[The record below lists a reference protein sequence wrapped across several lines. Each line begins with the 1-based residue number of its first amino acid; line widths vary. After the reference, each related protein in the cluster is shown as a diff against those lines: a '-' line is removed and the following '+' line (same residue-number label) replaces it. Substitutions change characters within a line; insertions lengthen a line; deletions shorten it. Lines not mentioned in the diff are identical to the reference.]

1 MLHLCCYGEGLIDF
15 TQQGDAFTPHP
26 GGSPY
31 NIAIALGRLG
41 SSVEFCSQLSQDMFG
56 KRLYHY
62 LQNNQVGVENVVFS
76 NAPTTLAFVSTP
88 DNAEPEY
95 AFYSQGAADVE
106 LDDSV
111 NIPVTQASIHHFGS
125 ISLMQEPC
133 GSYWEKYL
141 SSINGF
147 ISFDPNIRPSLI
159 PHRESYLQRFY
170 RILSHSDLLRLSV
183 VDLEWLAPELTIQE
197 FMTKILASGVK
208 VIALTSG
215 GEGAWIYTKDYS
227 LHEPALDINVVD
239 TIGAGD
245 TFMAGFLSV
254 IADNDHDLNNINH
267 NQPLLKQA
275 LKVGCLAAALNCQ
288 KKGANP
294 PYKEDIKTLMQ

>member
-1 MLHLCCYGEGLIDF
+1 MLHISCYGEGLIDF
-15 TQQGDAFTPHP
+15 TQQGEAFTPHP

-41 SSVEFCSQLSQDMFG
+41 SSVEFCSQLSRDMFG

-62 LQNNQVGVENVVFS
+62 LQSNHVGVQNVVFS
-76 NAPTTLAFVSTP
+76 DAPTTLAFVSTP

-95 AFYSQGAADVE
+95 AFYSRGAADVE
-106 LDDSV
+106 LADPV
-111 NIPVTQASIHHFGS
+111 KIPTTQASIHHFGS

-141 SSINGF
+141 SSVNGWV
-147 ISFDPNIRPSLI
+147 SFDPNIRPSLI
-159 PHRESYLQRFY
+159 ADREIYLQRFY
-170 RILSHSDLLRLSV
+170 NILSHSDLLRLSI
-183 VDLEWLAPELTIQE
+183 VDLEWLTPELTIE
-197 FMTKILASGVK
+197 DFISKIFNSGVK
-208 VIALTSG
+208 VVALTSG
-215 GEGAWIYTKDYS
+215 SDGAWVYTKNFS
-227 LHEPALDINVVD
+227 LHQPAVDIKVID

-254 IADNDHDLNNINH
+254 IAADDDNLNNIH
-267 NQPLLKQA
+267 NNQSLLKQA
-275 LKVGCLAAALNCQ
+275 LETGCLAAALNCQ

-294 PYKEDIKTLMQ
+294 PYKEALRALMK